1 MAKLNEQEKNEM
13 IGKALVDKYV
23 IKSWWRDGGLSS
35 IFNVESLNEDNVSL
49 KNENGDVDKIVKI
62 VRLED
67 QSDSSNNQKAFD
79 ELKLFQNHAY
89 NDRHIVNIF
98 DYYVDDK
105 YLYLVIEKI
114 EGESLDDQ
122 LQRGK
127 IFTVEETVLLMSQ
140 LVRALKLMHT
150 AYGQHP
156 MIHRDIKPQNLI
168 VDSKLKLTLIDFGI
182 STMYDDVR
190 PLTEEADIFCSP
202 QYTSCDLLKLNSNIR
217 VGVAKGDQEEMKR
230 FKEIV
235 TTQLDIHP
243 VGVIMY
249 QMLTGQLPFDGLA
262 KSQLSDMKK
271 IELWKTK
278 DVPIISSWRGDVPI
292 TIDNII
298 YRCTAS
304 QEGNKQYRYKNAE
317 ELEADLRTCL
327 QEDVIKNA
335 KLICP
340 PQQRNFENCERDIE
354 PLKEIKKSKFFNRKS
369 IITSSVILI
378 VLSIL
383 AVVLSIVYATH

>member
-1 MAKLNEQEKNEM
+1 MAKLNDVEKQEM
-13 IGKALVDKYV
+13 IGKTLVGKYV

-35 IFNVESLNEDNVSL
+35 IFNVETLGEAHPEL
-49 KNENGDVDKIVKI
+49 KDENGDVDKIVKI
-62 VRLED
+62 VRLEE

-114 EGESLDDQ
+114 DGESLDDQ

-127 IFTVEETVLLMSQ
+127 IFTVEETVLLMTQ

-217 VGVAKGDQEEMKR
+217 VGVAKGDQEQMKR

-278 DVPIISSWRGDVPI
+278 DIPIISSWREDVPV

-304 QEGNKQYRYKNAE
+304 QDSNKQFRYKDAE

-327 QEDVIKNA
+327 QDDVIKSA
-335 KLICP
+335 KLLCP
-340 PQQRNFENCERDIE
+340 AKNRNFENNERDIE
-354 PLKEIKKSKFFNRKS
+354 PLKDIKKSKIFNRKVVIS
-369 IITSSVILI
+369 ASLILI
-378 VLSIL
+378 ICTIL
-383 AVVLSIVYATH
+383 AIILSVVYATQ